1 MPCAASW
8 GSIDRIQLRFATT
21 FNPQEVGMK
30 LAARLTTPTC
40 LVFPLFAGLVLAGCG
55 TTQQLYAPTPTQVA
69 LLSEAQL
76 DYDVAPTE
84 RPPKDTTDRAFP
96 PGHSVP
102 DDDAPNMTI
111 ATMTLKPGHPPAR
124 LKLIARITSNR
135 DFAPMGIQRGM
146 NYVWRDTL
154 TRAAWITPRSGPDH
168 HLVETPGYQFASR
181 PEHQPSLLRVAVN
194 SFAFVLCLDDC
205 PTGHCGMY

>member
-1 MPCAASW
+1 M
-8 GSIDRIQLRFATT
+8 QLRFATI

-30 LAARLTTPTC
+30 LAARLTTPRC
-40 LVFPLFAGLVLAGCG
+40 LVFPVLAGLLLAACSN
-55 TTQQLYAPTPTQVA
+55 TQQLYAPTLTQVA
-69 LLSEAQL
+69 LLTEAQH

-84 RPPKDTTDRAFP
+84 RPPKDTMDRAFP
-96 PGHSVP
+96 PGHSVS

-111 ATMTLKPGHPPAR
+111 ATMTLKPGHAPTR

-135 DFAPMGIQRGM
+135 DFPPMGNQRGM
-146 NYVWRDTL
+146 NYVWRDTV
-154 TRAAWITPRSGPDH
+154 TKAARITPQAGPDY
-168 HLVETPGYQFASR
+168 HLVETPGYQFVSR

-205 PTGHCGMY
+205 PSGHCGMY